1 MLYKLPQDNWV
12 AENLAAQQDRSRA
25 YGFFPGAAELRG
37 SLRGSGSA
45 HQCASTVQAS
55 MFPAASMFQA
65 STVDVVTSGVH
76 VSQADGRE
84 RVDVV
89 FVGASGA
96 GAPRVGGQRV
106 VRPAPQAFAQRE
118 YNSTLGNAEIAN
130 VEDGRASKLIL
141 PRGVA
146 APIADESHFVSP
158 SDCIA

>member
-45 HQCASTVQAS
+45 HQCAS
-55 MFPAASMFQA
+55 
-65 STVDVVTSGVH
+65 VDVVTSGVH